1 MVEHSFACKSTIE
14 EGGPCAAPAT
24 PSRTSRRERLRAREG
39 ALVNDIIRDSLYTP
53 NEIQFHKESTSRR
66 ASLMRCNSVR
76 AGRPTV
82 TAIAQ
87 YLAGEYPNPDL
98 FLMTV
103 PQQSP
108 EGRHIVAVALPM
120 WGHTKP
126 LCALLAKIVRLR
138 RVYATLFTDVMSR
151 EKVLDEIERQF
162 SGSNEEEL
170 KGLIRVVA
178 LPSSTSPHQY
188 DPYKSSFV
196 EAYKILHAEKSIA
209 VSPENDLVYDS
220 ISAPQ
225 AVIVD
230 LLCYEIL
237 KGIRSISGIEVP
249 VYAWQSGAATAV
261 LYLFGPENL
270 GGNGDLAEKINKIAA
285 ESPDIQ
291 EKEIE
296 KIYRSI
302 NQKLVELP
310 GLPPMY
316 DYEHIPQTLPIRLPS
331 PLIRPTLRDLFF
343 VECDGVIHCTNR
355 IFEGA
360 ALSKFQEWFGSKP
373 VLAVGPLSP
382 PASVEDVER
391 EKSKSPIGQEVEVFL
406 NNALDEFGQNSVVY
420 ISFGTVWW
428 SSEPEKI
435 WTFIDVLL
443 EQGIPFLLSHAS
455 PVAIIPDELSIRV
468 KASGLGYI
476 SKRVLNLSEACGWFV
491 SHCGH
496 NSVMES
502 LTAGVPL
509 ICWPYDADQPTNAV
523 NVTSVHEVGYELF
536 EVRNGYG
543 LRPIHRLGNKSPTG
557 TQDAVRQEAIDVFTK
572 AQGRD
577 GEDKRAK
584 AQWLSAQ
591 FAKFWQETGEGWAEL
606 KKIVDRLE

>member
-1 MVEHSFACKSTIE
+1 
-14 EGGPCAAPAT
+14 
-24 PSRTSRRERLRAREG
+24 
-39 ALVNDIIRDSLYTP
+39 
-53 NEIQFHKESTSRR
+53 
-66 ASLMRCNSVR
+66 
-76 AGRPTV
+76 
-82 TAIAQ
+82 
-87 YLAGEYPNPDL
+87 
-98 FLMTV
+98 MTV

-138 RVYATLFTDVMSR
+138 RVYATLFTDVRSR

-178 LPSSTSPHQY
+178 LPSPTAPHQY
-188 DPYKSSFV
+188 DPYKSSFI

-209 VSPENDLVYDS
+209 VSPENDVVYDS

-225 AVIVD
+225 FVVVD
-230 LLCYEIL
+230 LFCYEIL
-237 KGIRSISGIEVP
+237 KGIRSISGIRVP
-249 VYAWQSGAATAV
+249 IYAWQSGASTAA
-261 LYLFGPENL
+261 LYIFGPEYL
-270 GGNGDLAEKINKIAA
+270 GGNGDLAEKISKLTA
-285 ESPDIQ
+285 ENPDIQ
-291 EKEIE
+291 DKEIE
-296 KIYRSI
+296 TIYRRI

-316 DYEHIPQTLPIRLPS
+316 DYEHIPQITALPINQADITRLLS
-331 PLIRPTLRDLFF
+331 YSHRFL

-360 ALSKFQEWFGSKP
+360 TLSKFQEWYGSKP
-373 VLAVGPLSP
+373 VIAVGPLSP
-382 PASVEDVER
+382 PASAEDIDRER
-391 EKSKSPIGQEVEVFL
+391 SKSSVGEEVEVFL
-406 NNALDEFGQNSVVY
+406 NNALDKFGRNSIVY

-476 SKRVLNLSEACGWFV
+476 SRWLPQQLILRHKACGWFV

-523 NVTSVHEVGYELF
+523 NVSFVHEVGYELF
-536 EVRNGYG
+536 EVRNGHG

-557 TQDAVRQEAIDVFTK
+557 THGAVRQETIDVFTEARGK
-572 AQGRD
+572 D
-577 GEDKRAK
+577 GEAKRAK
-584 AQWLSAQ
+584 AQWFSEQ

-606 KKIVDRLE
+606 KKIVDKLE